1 VITMYESHFGLK
13 CNPFGMTPD
22 PECYFQSE
30 SHREAYAGLTYGI
43 AERRGFMTLVGEVG
57 TGKTTLLNAV
67 MSSLD
72 RSTVVILVR
81 HTTVDREELLR
92 IILHT
97 LYASHGPR
105 RTGKG
110 RRQNGGS
117 LTDSRTAGLSR
128 IELINE
134 FYAFVSGEFMAFQPP
149 PLLIIDEAQNLSV
162 DVLEEVRLLTNLEDP
177 KSKMLQVILAGQPE
191 LEGKLMRT
199 DLRQLRQRIAVSA
212 RLEPLS
218 LEDTAAYIT
227 FRLEHAGC
235 TTKNL
240 FSKAAVDAIWTA
252 SKGSPRTINVL
263 CDHSLVNAFAM
274 GMGEVE
280 GRTAREAIQDVLSL
294 QLKDT
299 SIRKPG
305 PYLVSNLE
313 SNGGSSAGNPAP
325 VNEEERGGRR

>member
-1 VITMYESHFGLK
+1 MYESYFGLND
-13 CNPFGMTPD
+13 NPFGMTPD
-22 PECYFQSE
+22 PQCYFQSE
-30 SHREAYAGLTYGI
+30 SHKEAYAGLTYGI
-43 AERRGFMTLVGEVG
+43 AERRGLMTLVGEVG
-57 TGKTTLLNAV
+57 TGKTTLLNAIID
-67 MSSLD
+67 SLD
-72 RSTVVILVR
+72 RSTVIILVR

-92 IILHT
+92 IILYN
-97 LYASHGPR
+97 LYASHGSRQMNNR
-105 RTGKG
+105 R
-110 RRQNGGS
+110 RRDGSS
-117 LTDSRTAGLSR
+117 LTDSRVSGLSR

-134 FYAFVSGEFMAFQPP
+134 FYAFVSGEFMADQPP

-191 LEGKLMRT
+191 LEEKLMRT

-218 LEDTAAYIT
+218 PADTGAYIA

-235 TTKNL
+235 NAPDL
-240 FSKAAVDAIWTA
+240 FRKAAVDAIWAA

-263 CDHSLVNAFAM
+263 CDHCLVNAFAM

-280 GRTAREAIQDVLSL
+280 GRCAREAIHDVLCL

-299 SIRKPG
+299 LIRKPG
-305 PYLVSNLE
+305 PYLVAHLE
-313 SNGGSSAGNPAP
+313 SKGESSDGKAAAVNG
-325 VNEEERGGRR
+325 EERGDRVG

>member
-1 VITMYESHFGLK
+1 MYESYFGLGD
-13 CNPFGMTPD
+13 NPFGMTPD
-22 PECYFQSE
+22 PQFYFQSE
-30 SHREAYAGLTYGI
+30 SHREAFAGLSYGI

-57 TGKTTLLNAV
+57 TGKTTLLNAI
-67 MSSLD
+67 MNSLD
-72 RSTVVILVR
+72 RSTVTILVR

-92 IILHT
+92 IILHN
-97 LYASHGPR
+97 LYASQGPR
-105 RTGKG
+105 QTDKR

-128 IELINE
+128 VELINE
-134 FYAFVSGEFMAFQPP
+134 FYAFVTGEFMAFQPP

-191 LEGKLMRT
+191 LEEKLMRT

-218 LEDTAAYIT
+218 LTDAAAYIA
-227 FRLEHAGC
+227 FRLERAGC
-235 TTKNL
+235 TKADV
-240 FSKAAVDAIWTA
+240 FSRAAVDAIWNA
-252 SKGSPRTINVL
+252 SKGLPRTINVL
-263 CDHSLVNAFAM
+263 CDHCMVNAFAM
-274 GMGEVE
+274 GTREVK
-280 GRTAREAIQDVLSL
+280 GLAAREAIHDVLCL

-305 PYLVSNLE
+305 PYLVSHLE
-313 SNGGSSAGNPAP
+313 SKDESSAGNKVAP
-325 VNEEERGGRR
+325 IDEGRGGRVG

>member
-1 VITMYESHFGLK
+1 MYESYFGLTG
-13 CNPFGMTPD
+13 NPFGMTPD
-22 PECYFQSE
+22 PQYYFQSE
-30 SHREAYAGLTYGI
+30 SHREAFAGLAYGI

-57 TGKTTLLNAV
+57 TGKTTLLNAI
-67 MSSLD
+67 MNSLD
-72 RSTVVILVR
+72 RSTVTILVR

-92 IILHT
+92 IILHN

-105 RTGKG
+105 QTDNR

-117 LTDSRTAGLSR
+117 RTDSRVSGMSR

-134 FYAFVSGEFMAFQPP
+134 FYAFVTGEFMAFQPP

-191 LEGKLMRT
+191 LEEKLMRT

-218 LEDTAAYIT
+218 LADTAAYIA
-227 FRLEHAGC
+227 FRLERAGC
-235 TTKNL
+235 TTPGL
-240 FSKAAVDAIWTA
+240 FSKAAADAIWTA

-274 GMGEVE
+274 GMREVE
-280 GRTAREAIQDVLSL
+280 GRTAREAIQDVLCL

-305 PYLVSNLE
+305 PYLVSHPE
-313 SNGGSSAGNPAP
+313 SKAESSTRHEAA
-325 VNEEERGGRR
+325 VNEEERGGRVG